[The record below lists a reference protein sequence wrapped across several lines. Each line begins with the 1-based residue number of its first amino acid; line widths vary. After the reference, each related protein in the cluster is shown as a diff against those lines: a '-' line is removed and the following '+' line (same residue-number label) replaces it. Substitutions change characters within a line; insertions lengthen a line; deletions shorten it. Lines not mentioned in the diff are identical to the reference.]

1 MFSALKKIN
10 LIFPKNIF
18 YGIIFLYFCL
28 IILTLFEFVGIGSI
42 PILISMMVEK
52 ETDLNLFG
60 FSIMD
65 FVNKNS
71 FFDNSILM
79 MGLLIISIFVLKAIF
94 LIIFNIFELSLRKK
108 MKLIISQK
116 LVMSYLKKPFTFFI
130 NNNTSK
136 LAKNVITEVDQSVTY
151 ITSLINISR
160 ELSIVTALFLVMVYF
175 EPLLAICVFFIITAL
190 VAIFLYS
197 TDKKLKTIAKKRWN
211 FYGDVFKSVGN
222 IFGGIKDIK
231 VFKRDT
237 LFVEKFL
244 NSKRDFEETMQFSEF
259 IRRLPKIILEV
270 FAIFFLVGLTMVFIQ
285 LQKNPIDLIPLL
297 SIIAVA
303 VIRFIPSFNTI
314 AAETTYIKIYKL
326 SFENVFK
333 EIFEETVKKEKKN
346 SKILTQNSN
355 NAVEIKNLSFDYKDK
370 EKTIPSIK
378 NLNVHIEK
386 NTLTGIMGKSGAGK
400 STLINIILGLLSPKS
415 GEIAIKSAE
424 KNISTD
430 FKKISYVPQDIFLSD
445 DTLKNNIAFGC
456 KEIEIDNER
465 VNECIKEAGL
475 LNFLSKNKK
484 EGLDMKIGEKGI
496 KISGGERQRVGIAR
510 ALYVQP
516 EILILDEATSSL
528 DNETERQVM
537 KTILGL
543 KKKCTIII
551 IAHRLSSI
559 IECDNI
565 YLLDKGTV
573 IDNGKLNDLLERH
586 KNLN

>member
-1 MFSALKKIN
+1 
-10 LIFPKNIF
+10 
-18 YGIIFLYFCL
+18 
-28 IILTLFEFVGIGSI
+28 
-42 PILISMMVEK
+42 
-52 ETDLNLFG
+52 
-60 FSIMD
+60 
-65 FVNKNS
+65 
-71 FFDNSILM
+71 
-79 MGLLIISIFVLKAIF
+79 
-94 LIIFNIFELSLRKK
+94 

-244 NSKRDFEETMQFSEF
+244 NSKRDYEETMQFSEF